1 MRCDSPPIASRLQL
15 WCSGFRVVASQQ
27 ARYAM
32 KLWKFK
38 SLTDKGLLHVL
49 QMLTQ
54 KQVFL
59 PNCELVNDSKE
70 GQWHNC
76 EPPPSNMTADTSR
89 QICSRR
95 DQLNQIVKK
104 ARFASFCK
112 CESVL
117 NPLMWGHY
125 SGGGNGVAI
134 CYESSELVLDGAI
147 QLCDVWYEGMTHI
160 GHEDVRDMVDGKVC
174 FLTKGI
180 LRSKDPCWSY
190 ENEVRIIA
198 KDGLDS
204 LFIKLDP
211 KAIIVGIKDSPEW
224 HVLSAV
230 SHQFRI
236 PIGYLKNRGDGGP
249 GFEVDSQDYWFFD
262 CLSQLK

>member
-1 MRCDSPPIASRLQL
+1 
-15 WCSGFRVVASQQ
+15 
-27 ARYAM
+27 M

-38 SLTDKGLLHVL
+38 SLTEKGLLHVL

-59 PNCELVNDSKE
+59 PNCGMLNDSKE

-76 EPPPSNMTADTSR
+76 CEPRPANMTADTSR
-89 QICSRR
+89 QICGRR
-95 DQLNQIVKK
+95 DQLDQIVKK

-125 SGGGNGVAI
+125 SGGGSGVAI
-134 CYESSELVLDGAI
+134 CYESSELVLDRAI
-147 QLCDVWYEGMTHI
+147 QLCDVWYEGMPHI
-160 GHEDVRDMVDGKVC
+160 GHDDVRDLVDGKVC

-190 ENEVRIIA
+190 ENEVRAIA
-198 KDGLDS
+198 KDGMESPYIS
-204 LFIKLDP
+204 LTP
-211 KAIIVGIKDSPEW
+211 KAIIVGPKDCPEW

-230 SHQFRI
+230 ADQIKI
-236 PIGYLKNRGDGGP
+236 PFGYLSNRRDGGP
-249 GFEVDSQDYWFFD
+249 GFEVGSQENWFFD
-262 CLSQLK
+262 YLSQ

>member
-1 MRCDSPPIASRLQL
+1 
-15 WCSGFRVVASQQ
+15 
-27 ARYAM
+27 M

-38 SLTDKGLLHVL
+38 SLSDEGLLHVL
-49 QMLTQ
+49 QMLSTNQ
-54 KQVFL
+54 LFL

-70 GQWHNC
+70 GQWYDC
-76 EPPPSNMTADTSR
+76 EPPPPNMTADTSR

-95 DQLNQIVKK
+95 VQLREIVKK

-134 CYESSELVLDGAI
+134 CYEFSEAALDEKME
-147 QLCDVWYEGMTHI
+147 LCDVWYKGMPHI
-160 GHEDVRDMVDGKVC
+160 GHADVRDMVYGKCC
-174 FLTKGI
+174 FLIKGI

-198 KDGLDS
+198 RDGMKIP
-204 LFIKLDP
+204 FIDLNP
-211 KAIIVGIKDSPEW
+211 RAIIVGIKDSPEW
-224 HVLSAV
+224 QVLSAV
-230 SHQFRI
+230 SNQFKI
-236 PIGYLKNRGDGGP
+236 PFGFLINKSNGMP
-249 GFEVDSQDYWFFD
+249 GFAVGSQERFFD
-262 CLSQLK
+262 YLAK

>member
-1 MRCDSPPIASRLQL
+1 
-15 WCSGFRVVASQQ
+15 
-27 ARYAM
+27 M

-49 QMLTQ
+49 QMLTE

-59 PNCELVNDSKE
+59 PSCELVNDSKE

-95 DQLNQIVKK
+95 AQLAEIVRK

-112 CESVL
+112 CESAL
-117 NPLMWGHY
+117 DPLMWGHY
-125 SGGGNGVAI
+125 SGGGSGVAI
-134 CYESSELVLDGAI
+134 CYESSEMPLDGKF
-147 QLCDVWYEGMTHI
+147 QFLDVWYKGMPHL
-160 GHEDVRDMVDGKVC
+160 GHDAVRDMVDGKVC

-190 ENEVRIIA
+190 ENEVRVIA
-198 KDGLDS
+198 KDGLES
-204 LFIKLDP
+204 PYIGLDP
-211 KAIIVGIKDSPEW
+211 KGIIVGIKDCPEW
-224 HVLSAV
+224 HVLTAV
-230 SHQFRI
+230 ANQIKI
-236 PIGYLKNRGDGGP
+236 PFGYLSNRRDGGP
-249 GFEVDSQDYWFFD
+249 GFEIVTQENWFFD
-262 CLSQLK
+262 YLSQLK

>member
-1 MRCDSPPIASRLQL
+1 
-15 WCSGFRVVASQQ
+15 
-27 ARYAM
+27 M

-38 SLTDKGLLHVL
+38 GLRDKGLLHVL
-49 QMLTQ
+49 QMLFT

-59 PNCELVNDSKE
+59 PNCELVNDLKE
-70 GQWHNC
+70 GQWYDR
-76 EPPPSNMTADTSR
+76 EPPPSNLTADTSR

-95 DQLNQIVKK
+95 VQLREIVKK

-112 CESVL
+112 NESVL

-134 CYESSELVLDGAI
+134 CYEFSKEDLDKKME
-147 QLCDVWYEGMTHI
+147 LCDVWYEGIPRI
-160 GHEDVRDMVDGKVC
+160 GHDDVHDMVDGKCC

-180 LRSKDPCWSY
+180 LRSKDPCWKY

-198 KDGLDS
+198 TDGMES
-204 LFIKLDP
+204 PFIRLEP
-211 KAIIVGIKDSPEW
+211 KAIIIGMKNSPEW

-230 SHQFRI
+230 SNQLKI
-236 PIGYLKNRGDGGP
+236 PFGFLRNPLDGMP
-249 GFEVDSQDYWFFD
+249 GFEVCSQEWFFND
-262 CLSQLK
+262 LSQQCSCSGS